1 LYNGPSINRSCAG
14 NLLRLFVCACP
25 AQSLRLILR
34 KYIVTFIHRFTTDKK
49 SLRNLSAFSQ
59 IPALLIMS
67 VLFLSTAVQAAN
79 RTSTNLVVS
88 PASTTAG
95 SVVTLAAT
103 VTSEGAPLTSG
114 QVVFCNASA
123 SFCDDSAVLGAVWV
137 TKSGTATLRRTFAP
151 GTTNVKAVFQATTT
165 YATSSSS
172 TQSVVVTGQQTA
184 VTSANTFPT
193 LGSNAA
199 GMVSGDFNNDGYP
212 DLAVADDSGTIQ
224 IFLGNGDGTFTTGA
238 SIRPFV
244 SGGTGLGVSLATAD
258 FNGDGN
264 LDLVANGHYILL
276 GKGDGTFTIGTPT
289 ALGGIA
295 QVADFNGDGHADI
308 VVFTGDSDF
317 MMLLGNGDGTFTQ
330 GPVTGSSGVGTF
342 FTVGDFNGDGIPDIA
357 VTGGFGLGVQI
368 LIGNGDGSFE
378 DGSICNE
385 PCNGSNGNGPS
396 YLYGA
401 GLDAEGIAVGDFN
414 GDGRA
419 DLAVS
424 DMLNQTVT
432 ILTGNGDGTFTVGT
446 PVNTGMPAGSGAYQR
461 QVVTGDFN
469 GDGHTDVAVVIEW
482 RADGDPSLSVLFGNG
497 DSTFGLPSTFTAA
510 PADAFYEE
518 AVAVGDFFGTGK
530 ASIALLTG
538 LSPSYV
544 TILQDTSTGFTPV
557 KKLPT
562 ITWPA
567 PAAITNPTPL
577 SATQLN
583 ATASVPGTFVYTPAA
598 GTILAAGRQTLS
610 VTFTPTDTADY
621 SSAEAMVTLNVNQAP
636 PVTYTLT
643 TGTRSVT
650 NSASFMLRLVSTN
663 YAGTV
668 SFTTNVTSTDG
679 TASNVSASAPSV
691 TLTDGGTGAS
701 LLTITANADAA
712 NHIRV
717 VPWMNGGAVVF
728 GTILLGAPFTAHRRR
743 ALAVLLTAVA
753 ISLAGMSIACSGGS
767 SIKPPRTYTVTVTPT
782 GTGTVTNPP
791 PVIISVTV
799 Q

>member
-1 LYNGPSINRSCAG
+1 
-14 NLLRLFVCACP
+14 
-25 AQSLRLILR
+25 
-34 KYIVTFIHRFTTDKK
+34 
-49 SLRNLSAFSQ
+49 
-59 IPALLIMS
+59 
-67 VLFLSTAVQAAN
+67 
-79 RTSTNLVVS
+79 
-88 PASTTAG
+88 
-95 SVVTLAAT
+95 
-103 VTSEGAPLTSG
+103 
-114 QVVFCNASA
+114 VVFCNATA
-123 SFCDDSAVLGAVWV
+123 SFCDDSAVLGTVWV

-151 GTTNVKAVFQATTT
+151 GTTDVKAVFQATTT

-172 TQSVVVTGQQTA
+172 TQSVVVTGQQTTA
-184 VTSANTFPT
+184 TSANTFPT

-199 GMVSGDFNNDGYP
+199 GIVSGDFNNDGYP
-212 DLAVADDSGTIQ
+212 DLAIADDSGTIQ

-330 GPVTGSSGVGTF
+330 GPVTGSTGVGTS

-401 GLDAEGIAVGDFN
+401 GLDAAGIAVGDFN
-414 GDGRA
+414 GDGKV

-424 DMLNQTVT
+424 DMMNQTVT

-446 PVNTGMPAGSGAYQR
+446 PVSTGMPAGSGAYQR
-461 QVVTGDFN
+461 QVIAGDFN

-497 DSTFGLPSTFTAA
+497 DGTFGLPSTFTAV

-530 ASIALLTG
+530 ASMALLTG
-538 LSPSYV
+538 VSPSYV
-544 TILQDTSTGFTPV
+544 TILQDTSAGFTPV

-567 PAAITNPTPL
+567 PAAITYPTPL

-583 ATASVPGTFVYTPAA
+583 ATANVPGTFVYTPAA
-598 GTILAAGRQTLS
+598 GTVLAAGWWQTLS
-610 VTFTPTDTADY
+610 VTFIPTDTVDY
-621 SSAEAMVTLNVNQAP
+621 SPAEAMVSLTVNPAP
-636 PVTYTLT
+636 PVTYTLLT
-643 TGTRSVT
+643 STKSVEG
-650 NSASFMLRLVSTN
+650 SASVILRLFSTN

-668 SFTTNVTSTDG
+668 TFTTSVKSTDG

-691 TLTDGGTGAS
+691 TLTDGGSGS
-701 LLTITANADAA
+701 SVLTITSNANAA
-712 NHIRV
+712 NRIPIA
-717 VPWMNGGAVVF
+717 PWTSGGAVVF
-728 GTILLGAPFTAHRRR
+728 GAILLAPFTTCRKR

-753 ISLAGMSIACSGGS
+753 ISLAGLSMACSGGS
-767 SIKPPRTYTVTVTPT
+767 SIKPPRTYTVTVSPT
-782 GTGTVTNPP
+782 GTGTVTNPAP
-791 PVIISVTV
+791 LTIMVTV

>member
-1 LYNGPSINRSCAG
+1 
-14 NLLRLFVCACP
+14 
-25 AQSLRLILR
+25 
-34 KYIVTFIHRFTTDKK
+34 
-49 SLRNLSAFSQ
+49 
-59 IPALLIMS
+59 
-67 VLFLSTAVQAAN
+67 
-79 RTSTNLVVS
+79 
-88 PASTTAG
+88 
-95 SVVTLAAT
+95 
-103 VTSEGAPLTSG
+103 
-114 QVVFCNASA
+114 
-123 SFCDDSAVLGAVWV
+123 
-137 TKSGTATLRRTFAP
+137 
-151 GTTNVKAVFQATTT
+151 
-165 YATSSSS
+165 
-172 TQSVVVTGQQTA
+172 
-184 VTSANTFPT
+184 
-193 LGSNAA
+193 
-199 GMVSGDFNNDGYP
+199 
-212 DLAVADDSGTIQ
+212 
-224 IFLGNGDGTFTTGA
+224 LGNGDGTFTTGA

-330 GPVTGSSGVGTF
+330 GPVTGSSGVGIF

-357 VTGGFGLGVQI
+357 VTGGFSLGVQI
-368 LIGNGDGSFE
+368 LLGNGDGSFT
-378 DGSICNE
+378 DGSTYL
-385 PCNGSNGNGPS
+385 NGLGI
-396 YLYGA
+396 
-401 GLDAEGIAVGDFN
+401 DAEGIAAGDFN
-414 GDGRA
+414 GDGHA

-424 DMLNQTVT
+424 DMMNQTVT
-432 ILTGNGDGTFTVGT
+432 VLTGNGDGTFTVGT
-446 PVNTGMPAGSGAYQR
+446 PVSTGMPAGSGAYQR

-497 DSTFGLPSTFTAA
+497 DGTVGLPSTFTAA

-518 AVAVGDFFGTGK
+518 AVTVGDFFGTGK

-538 LSPSYV
+538 VSPSYV
-544 TILQDTSTGFTPV
+544 TILQDMSAGFTPV

-562 ITWPA
+562 ITWSA

-598 GTILAAGRQTLS
+598 GTVLAAGWQTLS
-610 VTFTPTDTADY
+610 VTFIPTDLADY
-621 SSAEAMVTLNVNQAP
+621 SPAEAMVSLTVNPAP

-643 TGTRSVT
+643 TSTKSVEGSASVT
-650 NSASFMLRLVSTN
+650 LGLASTN

-668 SFTTNVTSTDG
+668 TFATSVNSTDG

-691 TLTDGGTGAS
+691 TLTDGGTGTS
-701 LLTITANADAA
+701 VLTITPNANAA
-712 NHIRV
+712 NRIPIA
-717 VPWMNGGAVVF
+717 PWTGGGAVVF
-728 GTILLGAPFTAHRRR
+728 GAVLLAPFTARRKR

-753 ISLAGMSIACSGGS
+753 MSLAGLSMACSGGS
-767 SIKPPRTYTVTVTPT
+767 AIKPPRTYIVTVSPT
-782 GTGTVTNPP
+782 GTGTVTNPA
-791 PVIISVTV
+791 PVFITVTV

>member
-1 LYNGPSINRSCAG
+1 M
-14 NLLRLFVCACP
+14 
-25 AQSLRLILR
+25 
-34 KYIVTFIHRFTTDKK
+34 TFIHGDTTGKK
-49 SLRNLSAFSQ
+49 LLRSFSAFSL

-67 VLFLSTAVQAAN
+67 VLLLSTAALAAN
-79 RTSTNLVVS
+79 RTSTTLAVS

-95 SVVTLAAT
+95 SVITLAAT
-103 VTSEGAPLTSG
+103 VTSSGAPLTSG
-114 QVVFCNASA
+114 QVVFCNAAA
-123 SFCDDSAVLGAVWV
+123 SFCDDSAVLGTVWV
-137 TKSGTATLRRTFAP
+137 TKSGTATLRRTLAP
-151 GTTNVKAVFQATTT
+151 GTTNVKAVFQATTS

-172 TQSVVVTGQQTA
+172 TQAVVVTGQQTTA
-184 VTSANTFPT
+184 TGANTYPT

-199 GMVSGDFNNDGYP
+199 GIVSGDFNNDGYP

-224 IFLGNGDGTFTTGA
+224 TFLGNGDGTFTTGA

-289 ALGGIA
+289 ALGSSYGA

-330 GPVTGSSGVGTF
+330 GPVTGSSGVGIF

-357 VTGGFGLGVQI
+357 VTGGFSLGVQI
-368 LIGNGDGSFE
+368 LLGNGDGSFT
-378 DGSICNE
+378 DGSTYL
-385 PCNGSNGNGPS
+385 NGLGI
-396 YLYGA
+396 
-401 GLDAEGIAVGDFN
+401 DAEGIAAGDFN

-432 ILTGNGDGTFTVGT
+432 VLTGNGDGTFTVGT
-446 PVNTGMPAGSGAYQR
+446 PVSTGMPAGSGAYQR
-461 QVVTGDFN
+461 QVVAGDFN
-469 GDGHTDVAVVIEW
+469 GDGHTDVAVVIQW

-497 DSTFGLPSTFTAA
+497 DGTFGPPSTFTAA

-518 AVAVGDFFGTGK
+518 VGDFFGTGK

-538 LSPSYV
+538 VSPSYV
-544 TILQDTSTGFTPV
+544 TILQDTSAGFTPV

-567 PAAITNPTPL
+567 PAAITYPTPL
-577 SATQLN
+577 SSTQLN
-583 ATASVPGTFVYTPAA
+583 ATANIPGTFVYTPAA
-598 GTILAAGRQTLS
+598 GTVLAAGWWQTLS
-610 VTFTPTDTADY
+610 VTFIPTDTVDY
-621 SSAEAMVTLNVNQAP
+621 SPAEAMVSLTVTPPP
-636 PVTYTLT
+636 PVTYTLLT
-643 TGTRSVT
+643 STKSVEG
-650 NSASFMLRLVSTN
+650 SASVILQLFSTN

-668 SFTTNVTSTDG
+668 SFATSVKSSDG
-679 TASNVSASAPSV
+679 TASNVSASAPPV
-691 TLTDGGTGAS
+691 TLTDGGTGS
-701 LLTITANADAA
+701 TVLTITSNANAA
-712 NHIRV
+712 NRIPIA
-717 VPWMNGGAVVF
+717 PWTSGGAVVF
-728 GTILLGAPFTAHRRR
+728 GAILLAPFTTCRKR

-753 ISLAGMSIACSGGS
+753 ISLAGLSIACSGGP

-782 GTGTVTNPP
+782 GTGTVTNPS
-791 PVIISVTV
+791 PVTISVTV

>member
-1 LYNGPSINRSCAG
+1 MA
-14 NLLRLFVCACP
+14 
-25 AQSLRLILR
+25 
-34 KYIVTFIHRFTTDKK
+34 FIHNDTTGKK
-49 SLRNLSAFSQ
+49 FPGSFSAFSL

-67 VLFLSTAVQAAN
+67 VLLFSTAALAAN
-79 RTSTNLVVS
+79 RTSTTLAVS

-95 SVVTLAAT
+95 SVITLAAT
-103 VTSEGAPLTSG
+103 VTSAGAPLTSG
-114 QVVFCNASA
+114 QVVFCNATA
-123 SFCDDSAVLGAVWV
+123 SLFCDDSAVLGTVWV

-151 GTTNVKAVFQATTT
+151 GTTDVKAVFQATTT

-172 TQSVVVTGQQTA
+172 TQSVVVTGQQTTA
-184 VTSANTFPT
+184 TSANTFPT

-199 GMVSGDFNNDGYP
+199 GIVSGDFNNDGYP
-212 DLAVADDSGTIQ
+212 DLAIADDSGTIQ

-330 GPVTGSSGVGTF
+330 GPVTGSSGVGIF

-357 VTGGFGLGVQI
+357 VTGGFSLGVQI
-368 LIGNGDGSFE
+368 LLGNGDGSFT
-378 DGSICNE
+378 DGSTYL
-385 PCNGSNGNGPS
+385 NGLGI
-396 YLYGA
+396 
-401 GLDAEGIAVGDFN
+401 DAEGIAAGDFN
-414 GDGRA
+414 GDGHA

-424 DMLNQTVT
+424 DMMNQTVT
-432 ILTGNGDGTFTVGT
+432 VLTGNGDGTFTVGT
-446 PVNTGMPAGSGAYQR
+446 PVSTGMPAGSGAYQR

-497 DSTFGLPSTFTAA
+497 DGTVGLPSTFTAA

-518 AVAVGDFFGTGK
+518 AVTVGDFFGTGK

-538 LSPSYV
+538 VSPSYV
-544 TILQDTSTGFTPV
+544 TILQDMSAGFTPV

-562 ITWPA
+562 ITWSA

-598 GTILAAGRQTLS
+598 GTVLAAGWQTLS
-610 VTFTPTDTADY
+610 VTFIPTDLADY
-621 SSAEAMVTLNVNQAP
+621 SPAEAMVSLTVNPAP

-643 TGTRSVT
+643 TSTKSVEGSASVT
-650 NSASFMLRLVSTN
+650 LGLASTN

-668 SFTTNVTSTDG
+668 TFATSVNSTDG

-691 TLTDGGTGAS
+691 TLTDGGTGTS
-701 LLTITANADAA
+701 VLTITPNANAA
-712 NHIRV
+712 NRIPIA
-717 VPWMNGGAVVF
+717 PWTGGGAVVF
-728 GTILLGAPFTAHRRR
+728 GAVLLAPFTARRKR

-753 ISLAGMSIACSGGS
+753 MSLAGLSMACSGGS
-767 SIKPPRTYTVTVTPT
+767 AIKPPRTYIVTVSPT
-782 GTGTVTNPP
+782 GTGTVTNPA
-791 PVIISVTV
+791 PVFITVTV

>member
-1 LYNGPSINRSCAG
+1 
-14 NLLRLFVCACP
+14 
-25 AQSLRLILR
+25 
-34 KYIVTFIHRFTTDKK
+34 
-49 SLRNLSAFSQ
+49 
-59 IPALLIMS
+59 
-67 VLFLSTAVQAAN
+67 
-79 RTSTNLVVS
+79 
-88 PASTTAG
+88 
-95 SVVTLAAT
+95 
-103 VTSEGAPLTSG
+103 
-114 QVVFCNASA
+114 
-123 SFCDDSAVLGAVWV
+123 
-137 TKSGTATLRRTFAP
+137 
-151 GTTNVKAVFQATTT
+151 
-165 YATSSSS
+165 
-172 TQSVVVTGQQTA
+172 
-184 VTSANTFPT
+184 
-193 LGSNAA
+193 
-199 GMVSGDFNNDGYP
+199 
-212 DLAVADDSGTIQ
+212 
-224 IFLGNGDGTFTTGA
+224 LGNGDGTFTTGA
-238 SIRPFV
+238 STRPFV

-330 GPVTGSSGVGTF
+330 GPVTGSSGVGIF

-357 VTGGFGLGVQI
+357 VTGGFSLGVQI
-368 LIGNGDGSFE
+368 LLGNGDGSFT
-378 DGSICNE
+378 DGSTYL
-385 PCNGSNGNGPS
+385 NGLGI
-396 YLYGA
+396 
-401 GLDAEGIAVGDFN
+401 DAEGIAAGDFN
-414 GDGRA
+414 GDGHA

-424 DMLNQTVT
+424 DMMNQTVT
-432 ILTGNGDGTFTVGT
+432 VLTGNGDGTFTVGT
-446 PVNTGMPAGSGAYQR
+446 PVSTGMPAGSGAYQR

-497 DSTFGLPSTFTAA
+497 DGTVGLPSTFTAA

-518 AVAVGDFFGTGK
+518 AVTVGDFFGTGK

-538 LSPSYV
+538 VSPSYV
-544 TILQDTSTGFTPV
+544 TILQDMSAGFTPV

-562 ITWPA
+562 ITWSA

-598 GTILAAGRQTLS
+598 GTVLAAGWQTLS
-610 VTFTPTDTADY
+610 VTFIPTDLADY
-621 SSAEAMVTLNVNQAP
+621 SPAEAMVSLTVNPAP

-643 TGTRSVT
+643 TSTKSVEGSASVT
-650 NSASFMLRLVSTN
+650 LGLASTN

-668 SFTTNVTSTDG
+668 TFATSVNSTDG

-691 TLTDGGTGAS
+691 TLTDGGTGTS
-701 LLTITANADAA
+701 VLTITPNANAA
-712 NHIRV
+712 NRIPIA
-717 VPWMNGGAVVF
+717 PWTGGGAVVF
-728 GTILLGAPFTAHRRR
+728 GAVLLAPFTARRKR

-753 ISLAGMSIACSGGS
+753 MSLAGLSMACSGGS
-767 SIKPPRTYTVTVTPT
+767 AIKPPRTYIVTVSPT
-782 GTGTVTNPP
+782 GTGTVTNPA
-791 PVIISVTV
+791 PVFITVTV

>member
-1 LYNGPSINRSCAG
+1 M
-14 NLLRLFVCACP
+14 
-25 AQSLRLILR
+25 
-34 KYIVTFIHRFTTDKK
+34 TFIHRVTTYKK
-49 SLRNLSAFSQ
+49 SLRSLSAFSL

-67 VLFLSTAVQAAN
+67 VLFLSTAALAAN
-79 RTSTNLVVS
+79 RTSTTLAVS
-88 PASTTAG
+88 PASITAG
-95 SVVTLAAT
+95 SVITLTAT
-103 VTSEGAPLTSG
+103 VASAGTPLNSG

-123 SFCDDSAVLGAVWV
+123 SFCDDGSVLGTVWV
-137 TKSGTATLRRTFAP
+137 TKSGTATLRRSFAP
-151 GTTNVKAVFQATTT
+151 GTTNVKAVFQATTS

-172 TQSVVVTGQQTA
+172 TQSVVVTGQQTTA
-184 VTSANTFPT
+184 TSANTFPT

-199 GMVSGDFNNDGYP
+199 GIVSGDFNNDGYL

-289 ALGGIA
+289 ALGSSYGA

-317 MMLLGNGDGTFTQ
+317 MMLLGNGEGTFTQ
-330 GPVTGSSGVGTF
+330 GPVTGSSGVGIF

-357 VTGGFGLGVQI
+357 VTGGFSLGVQI
-368 LIGNGDGSFE
+368 LLGNGDGSFT
-378 DGSICNE
+378 DGSMYL
-385 PCNGSNGNGPS
+385 NGLGI
-396 YLYGA
+396 
-401 GLDAEGIAVGDFN
+401 DAEGIAAGDFN

-424 DMLNQTVT
+424 DMMNQTVT
-432 ILTGNGDGTFTVGT
+432 VLTGNGDGTFTVGT
-446 PVNTGMPAGSGAYQR
+446 PVSTGMPAGSGAYQR

-497 DSTFGLPSTFTAA
+497 DGTFGLPSTFTAA

-518 AVAVGDFFGTGK
+518 AVTVGDFFGTGK

-538 LSPSYV
+538 VSPSYV
-544 TILQDTSTGFTPV
+544 TILQDMSAGFTPV

-562 ITWPA
+562 ITWSA

-577 SATQLN
+577 SASQLN

-598 GTILAAGRQTLS
+598 GTVLAAGWQTLS

-621 SSAEAMVTLNVNQAP
+621 SPAEAMVSLTVNPAP

-643 TGTRSVT
+643 TSTKSVEG
-650 NSASFMLRLVSTN
+650 SASVILRLASTN
-663 YAGTV
+663 YAGIVT
-668 SFTTNVTSTDG
+668 FTTSVKSTDG

-691 TLTDGGTGAS
+691 TLTDGGSGS
-701 LLTITANADAA
+701 SVLTITPNASAA
-712 NHIRV
+712 NRIPIA
-717 VPWMNGGAVVF
+717 PWTGGGVVVF
-728 GTILLGAPFTAHRRR
+728 GAVLLAPFTARRKR

-753 ISLAGMSIACSGGS
+753 ISLAGLSMACSGGP
-767 SIKPPRTYTVTVTPT
+767 SIKPPRTYTVTVSPT
-782 GTGTVTNPP
+782 GTGTVTNPA
-791 PVIISVTV
+791 PVIIPVTV

>member
-1 LYNGPSINRSCAG
+1 
-14 NLLRLFVCACP
+14 
-25 AQSLRLILR
+25 
-34 KYIVTFIHRFTTDKK
+34 
-49 SLRNLSAFSQ
+49 
-59 IPALLIMS
+59 
-67 VLFLSTAVQAAN
+67 
-79 RTSTNLVVS
+79 
-88 PASTTAG
+88 
-95 SVVTLAAT
+95 
-103 VTSEGAPLTSG
+103 
-114 QVVFCNASA
+114 
-123 SFCDDSAVLGAVWV
+123 
-137 TKSGTATLRRTFAP
+137 
-151 GTTNVKAVFQATTT
+151 
-165 YATSSSS
+165 
-172 TQSVVVTGQQTA
+172 VVVTGQQTTA
-184 VTSANTFPT
+184 TSANTFPT

-199 GMVSGDFNNDGYP
+199 GIVSGDFNNDGYP
-212 DLAVADDSGTIQ
+212 DLAIADDSGTIQ
-224 IFLGNGDGTFTTGA
+224 IFLGNGNGTFTTGA

-289 ALGGIA
+289 ALGSSYGA

-317 MMLLGNGDGTFTQ
+317 MMLLGNGEGTFTQ
-330 GPVTGSSGVGTF
+330 GPVTGSSGVGIF

-357 VTGGFGLGVQI
+357 VTGGFSLGVQI
-368 LIGNGDGSFE
+368 LLGNGDGSFT
-378 DGSICNE
+378 DGSMYL
-385 PCNGSNGNGPS
+385 NGLGI
-396 YLYGA
+396 
-401 GLDAEGIAVGDFN
+401 DAEGIAAGDFN

-424 DMLNQTVT
+424 DMMNQTVT
-432 ILTGNGDGTFTVGT
+432 VLTGNGDGTFTVGT
-446 PVNTGMPAGSGAYQR
+446 PVSTGMPAGSGAYQR

-497 DSTFGLPSTFTAA
+497 DGTFGLPSTFTAA

-518 AVAVGDFFGTGK
+518 AVTVGDFFGTGK

-538 LSPSYV
+538 VSPSYV
-544 TILQDTSTGFTPV
+544 TILQDMSAGFTPV

-562 ITWPA
+562 ITWSA

-577 SATQLN
+577 SASQLN

-598 GTILAAGRQTLS
+598 GTVLAAGWQTLS

-621 SSAEAMVTLNVNQAP
+621 SPAEAMVSLTVNPAP

-643 TGTRSVT
+643 TSTKSVEG
-650 NSASFMLRLVSTN
+650 SASVILRLASTN
-663 YAGTV
+663 YAGIVT
-668 SFTTNVTSTDG
+668 FTTSVKSTDG

-691 TLTDGGTGAS
+691 TLTDGGSGS
-701 LLTITANADAA
+701 SVLTITPNASAA
-712 NHIRV
+712 NRIPIA
-717 VPWMNGGAVVF
+717 PWTGGGVVVF
-728 GTILLGAPFTAHRRR
+728 GAVLLAPFTARRKR

-753 ISLAGMSIACSGGS
+753 ISLAGLSMACSGGP
-767 SIKPPRTYTVTVTPT
+767 SIKPPRTYTVTVSPT
-782 GTGTVTNPP
+782 GTGTVTNPA
-791 PVIISVTV
+791 PVIIPVTV